1 MTRPSITQRV
11 LVTGASGFVGRCL
24 TATLAAAGR
33 PVRAALRQSSFLPA
47 IERVE
52 SVMVDELHAKTDWT
66 AALNDVVSVVH
77 LAARVHVMQ
86 DTSVD
91 PLTEFRRV
99 NVQGTLRL
107 AQQAVAAGVRRFVFV
122 SSVKV
127 NGEGKPAGSPYTA
140 DDVPAPV
147 DAYGVSKLEAEQ
159 GLLDLAASTGLEVV
173 IIRPVLVYG
182 PGVKANFLKM
192 MQWLDRGLPLPLG
205 AIDNRRSLVSVNNLV
220 SLISTCLEHPDAV
233 NQVFLASDGEDLST
247 TALMRRTALALGK
260 SARLVPVPNAALTVI
275 AGLLGKR
282 EVAQR
287 LCGSLQVDI
296 SKTRRVLDWTPP
308 LTVDAGLALAAQDFL
323 RQKQVQITH

>member
-1 MTRPSITQRV
+1 MIATTTHQRV

-24 TATLAAAGR
+24 TGTLAAAGR
-33 PVRAALRQSSFLPA
+33 DVRVALRQSPFLPT
-47 IERVE
+47 IERAE

-66 AALNDVVSVVH
+66 AALNNVVSVVH

-86 DTSVD
+86 DTALD

-147 DAYGVSKLEAEQ
+147 DAYGISKLEAEQ
-159 GLLDLAASTGLEVV
+159 GLLELAASTGLEVV
-173 IIRPVLVYG
+173 IVRPVLVYG

-205 AIDNRRSLVSVNNLV
+205 AIDNRRSLVGVDNLV
-220 SLISTCLEHPDAV
+220 SLILTCLEHPDAV

-260 SARLVPVPNAALTVI
+260 SARLVPVPESALTAI
-275 AGLLGKR
+275 AGLLGKG

-308 LTVDAGLALAAQDFL
+308 LTVDAGLALVAQDFL
-323 RQKQVQITH
+323 RQKQAQMTK

>member
-1 MTRPSITQRV
+1 MTAPVNKQRV

-33 PVRAALRQSSFLPA
+33 DVRAALRQPSPLPVTD
-47 IERVE
+47 RLE
-52 SVMVDELHAKTDWT
+52 SVVVGDLGSAANWEGTLNNVD
-66 AALNDVVSVVH
+66 SVVH

-86 DTSVD
+86 DTAAD
-91 PLTEFRRV
+91 PLAEFRRV
-99 NVQGTLRL
+99 NVLGTLQL
-107 AQQAVAAGVRRFVFV
+107 ARQAVAAGVRRFVFI

-127 NGEGKPAGSPYTA
+127 NGEGTPPGCPYTA

-147 DAYGVSKLEAEQ
+147 DAYGMSKLEAEQ
-159 GLLDLAASTGLEVV
+159 GLLELAASTGLEVV

-182 PGVKANFLKM
+182 PGVRANFLKM

-205 AIDNRRSLVSVNNLV
+205 AIDNRRSLLSVDNLV
-220 SLISTCLEHPDAV
+220 SLILICLEHPDAV

-247 TALMRRTALALGK
+247 TALMRRTAFALGK
-260 SARLVPVPNAALTVI
+260 SARLVPVPAAALTVV

-282 EVAQR
+282 DVAQR

-296 SKTRRVLDWTPP
+296 AKTRRVLGWAPP
-308 LTVDAGLALAAQDFL
+308 LSVDAGLALAAQDFL
-323 RQKQVQITH
+323 RQKLAHPSV